1 MKKVGFIGLGVM
13 GSNMAKNLINHV
25 DQLNIIS
32 RNSKKTFNFTSK
44 LKKNKKLKIFDKLE
58 DLTKQSN
65 IIISCV
71 GNDRDLKDIFLTKKG
86 IINYVSKNTV
96 IIDHTTASAEI
107 TEVLHKKLLIKKCL
121 FYDAPV
127 SGGEIGA
134 INGTLSI
141 MIGGNK
147 KKINLIKN
155 IVGNYSKSI
164 VYMGKSGNGQLTKM
178 VNQICVASIIQGLAE
193 GLFFAKKKKLNV
205 DNLIKVIGNGAGQS
219 WQFDNR
225 TKTMWDNKFNFG
237 FMNKLM
243 LKDLKII
250 LKETK
255 NVNINLPITKII
267 KGYYSNLV
275 RKGYSHEDTS
285 NLIRLLNKNQVNIFW

>member
-32 RNSKKTFNFTSK
+32 RNSKKTLNFTSK

-107 TEVLHKKLLIKKCL
+107 TEVLHKKFLIKKCL

-141 MIGGNK
+141 MVGGNK

-155 IVGNYSKSI
+155 IVSNYSKSI
-164 VYMGKSGNGQLTKM
+164 VYMGKSGNGQITKM

-275 RKGYSHEDTS
+275 KKGYSHEDTS
-285 NLIRLLNKNQVNIFW
+285 NLIRLLNKN

>member
-58 DLTKQSN
+58 DLAKQSN

-107 TEVLHKKLLIKKCL
+107 TEVLHKKFLIKKCL

-141 MIGGNK
+141 MVGGNK

-155 IVGNYSKSI
+155 IVSNYSKSI

-285 NLIRLLNKNQVNIFW
+285 NLIRLLNKN

>member
-32 RNSKKTFNFTSK
+32 RNSKKTLNFTSK

-107 TEVLHKKLLIKKCL
+107 TEVLYKKFLIKKCF

-141 MIGGNK
+141 MVGGNK

-155 IVGNYSKSI
+155 IVSNYSKSI
-164 VYMGKSGNGQLTKM
+164 VYMGKSGNGQITKM

-205 DNLIKVIGNGAGQS
+205 DNLMKVIGNGAGQS

-275 RKGYSHEDTS
+275 KKGYSHEDTS
-285 NLIRLLNKNQVNIFW
+285 NLIRLLNKN

>member
-1 MKKVGFIGLGVM
+1 MKKVGFIGLGIM

-32 RNSKKTFNFTSK
+32 RNSKKTLNFISK
-44 LKKNKKLKIFDKLE
+44 LKKNKKLKIFDTLE
-58 DLTKQSN
+58 DFTKQSK

-71 GNDRDLKDIFLTKKG
+71 GNDRDLKDIFLSKKG
-86 IINYVSKNTV
+86 IINYVSKNTI

-107 TEVLHKKLLIKKCL
+107 TEVLNKKFLIKKCL

-141 MIGGNK
+141 MVGGNK

-155 IVGNYSKSI
+155 IASNYSKSI
-164 VYMGKSGNGQLTKM
+164 VYMGQSGNGQITKM

-205 DNLIKVIGNGAGQS
+205 DNLMKVISNGAGQS

-285 NLIRLLNKNQVNIFW
+285 NLIRLLNKN

>member
-58 DLTKQSN
+58 DLAKQSN

-107 TEVLHKKLLIKKCL
+107 TEVLYKKFLIKKCL

-141 MIGGNK
+141 MVGGNK

-155 IVGNYSKSI
+155 IVSNYSKSI

-285 NLIRLLNKNQVNIFW
+285 NLIRLLNKN

>member
-13 GSNMAKNLINHV
+13 GSNMAKNLINYV

-32 RNSKKTFNFTSK
+32 RNSKKTLNFVSK

-107 TEVLHKKLLIKKCL
+107 TEVLYKKFLIKKCL

-141 MIGGNK
+141 MVGGNK

-155 IVGNYSKSI
+155 IVSNYSKSI

-205 DNLIKVIGNGAGQS
+205 DNLMKVIGNGAGQS

-275 RKGYSHEDTS
+275 KKGYSHEDTS
-285 NLIRLLNKNQVNIFW
+285 NLIRLLNKN

>member
-32 RNSKKTFNFTSK
+32 RNSKKTLNFISK
-44 LKKNKKLKIFDKLE
+44 LKKNKKLKIFDTLE
-58 DLTKQSN
+58 DFTKQSK

-71 GNDRDLKDIFLTKKG
+71 GNDRDLKDIFLSKKG
-86 IINYVSKNTV
+86 IINYVSNNTV

-107 TEVLHKKLLIKKCL
+107 TEVLHKKFLIKKCL

-134 INGTLSI
+134 INGTLST
-141 MIGGNK
+141 MVGGNK

-155 IVGNYSKSI
+155 IVSNYSKSI
-164 VYMGKSGNGQLTKM
+164 IYMGKSGNGQLTKM

-205 DNLIKVIGNGAGQS
+205 DNLMKVIGNGAGQS

-225 TKTMWDNKFNFG
+225 TKTMWNNKFNFG

-275 RKGYSHEDTS
+275 KKGYSHEDTS
-285 NLIRLLNKNQVNIFW
+285 NLIRLLNKN